1 MTVDYNNFAKTF
13 AKSRKNMKW
22 AELEYFFSLLK
33 SDESLLDIGCGSG
46 RLLQQY
52 KIYFWDFPKEYI
64 WIDLSDRLLDE
75 ARSIYSTSEFIC
87 WNMLD
92 VKKTLQSKTFNAVFM
107 IASFHHLS
115 GISEREKLLTDLY
128 NILPTWWKIY
138 MTNWALNSPLN
149 YDKYLAGLISWSENN
164 FWSTDYS
171 IKIGQDSRYYHCFTL
186 KELEFLSQKVWFAVL
201 ENRLFLWERN
211 YITILEK

>member
-92 VKKTLQSKTFNAVFM
+92 VKKTLQ
-107 IASFHHLS
+107 
-115 GISEREKLLTDLY
+115 
-128 NILPTWWKIY
+128 
-138 MTNWALNSPLN
+138 
-149 YDKYLAGLISWSENN
+149 NN